1 MLNRLNRLLV
11 QWMRVLSFLILALPT
26 TVLAIDTPPNPRGT
40 VIDGSTILWE
50 WNWVPGVTR
59 YEVTVDGQVVTTT
72 PDPRFTSVNLWQG
85 DHSMRVR
92 AIDGNGQY
100 SGYTDDI
107 KVVLN
112 GGAPSNT
119 VTVSPTTTNQP
130 SNTEN
135 NDQSVS
141 SGWGAPSNPRGT
153 QTGSGTVRWEW
164 NSVNGATNYEVTV
177 DGAQYHITS
186 NTSFTSENLWV
197 GEHSMHVKAIDNNW
211 RYSEQSATA
220 KVNVVDQSVTPIQID
235 VVQNDPVEQQNNNAP
250 PPGNDNG
257 LIDPQ
262 SWNKSEVYQK
272 AGYEL
277 VFSDEFDGYSLNP
290 SRWRTQLRWDGEFN
304 GERYEYRVINGE
316 DQFYVNTMAEDGDH
330 IGYVVPQHNPF
341 EFNGS
346 RLAIR
351 AVRNPLKTRN
361 TELSYGPLRDIVSQ
375 QTFLSGALTTY
386 DKFHTKYG
394 YFEARMKIPNHEGAF
409 PAFWLH
415 HQNKRSQ
422 GTQRTEIDIMENL
435 GHAPWYIYNT
445 FHYFTNVSTYYG
457 GDDHF
462 VKPIPS
468 GQIYTGTDYSQDW
481 HTYAVEW
488 EPGHVTWFIDGQKV
502 SEVWNGNVDREDL
515 YIIMNL
521 AIGGNW
527 TNFPTS
533 SGGLGRES
541 WDHYPNQNDINQFR
555 NPALEIDYVRAYK
568 RK

>member
-1 MLNRLNRLLV
+1 MTSVLNRLNRLLI
-11 QWMRVLSFLILALPT
+11 QWMRVLSFLLLALPI
-26 TVLAIDTPPNPRGT
+26 TVFAIDTPPNPRGT

-72 PDPRFTSVNLWQG
+72 PDPRYTSTNLWQG

-92 AIDGNGQY
+92 ALDTNGQY
-100 SGYTDDI
+100 SAHTETI
-107 KVVLN
+107 KVIL
-112 GGAPSNT
+112 GAAPVNNAPTNT
-119 VTVSPTTTNQP
+119 GSPGDTP
-130 SNTEN
+130 N
-135 NDQSVS
+135 NDQSIT

-164 NSVNGATNYEVTV
+164 NSVSGASNYEVTV
-177 DGAQYHITS
+177 DGSQFHTTS
-186 NTSFTSENLWV
+186 NTFHTSENLWI

-220 KVNVVDQSVTPIQID
+220 KINVVDQNNTPAP
-235 VVQNDPVEQQNNNAP
+235 VVQNDPANNP
-250 PPGNDNG
+250 PPQNDNG

-262 SWNKSEVYQK
+262 SWNMTEVYQK
-272 AGYEL
+272 DGYEL
-277 VFSDEFDGYSLNP
+277 VFSDEFNGYSLNP
-290 SRWRTQLRWDGEFN
+290 ARWRTQLRWDGEFN

-316 DQFYVNTMAEDGDH
+316 DQFYVNTFAEDGDH
-330 IGYVVPQHNPF
+330 RDFVVPQHNPF

-351 AVRNPLKTRN
+351 AIRNPLKNRN
-361 TELSYGPLRDIVSQ
+361 TQLDHGPLRDIVAQ

-394 YFEARMKIPNHEGAF
+394 YFEARIKIPSHEGSF

-415 HQNKRSQ
+415 HQNTRSQ

-435 GHAPWYIYNT
+435 GHAPWFIYNS
-445 FHYFTNVSTYYG
+445 FHYFTNVSTNYG

-462 VKPIPS
+462 IKPTPS

-502 SEVWNGNVDREDL
+502 SEVWNGQVDRENL
-515 YIIMNL
+515 YIILNL

-527 TNFPTS
+527 TNYPTS
-533 SGGLGRES
+533 SGGLGRAS
-541 WDHYPNQNDINQFR
+541 WDHYPNDNDINQFQ

-568 RK
+568 RR